1 MPAIR
6 TKQPITSINANPH
19 PQANRVAKEEY
30 LTYSY
35 PKFTLHEDFSS
46 GVARRTKWFAVLKD
60 TDETIYFER
69 GSQAH
74 NNHLT
79 VGHEAFKGEWFSS
92 AFVAAKVLSD
102 YLETGKK

>member
-1 MPAIR
+1 MAR
-6 TKQPITSINANPH
+6 K
-19 PQANRVAKEEY
+19 V
-30 LTYSY
+30 
-35 PKFTLHEDFSS
+35 KFY
-46 GVARRTKWFAVLKD
+46 AVLKG
-60 TDETIYFER
+60 TNETIYFER

-92 AFVAAKVLSD
+92 AFVAAKALSD